1 MHIHHAR
8 VNSFKHSFWPNSG
21 PPRNVLGLFFYLKF
35 YHDEGLI
42 FDLIEILADQLKRN
56 RLGTVPFYYIAPMSK
71 DSLAHA
77 QIYPEFLSVEKQN
90 KAAAPEFPF
99 THDEAIENGRLKIFE
114 HATEGLSEH
123 FKGPAVIFTGHPS
136 LELGQVKL
144 SQ

>member
-1 MHIHHAR
+1 MPLCTAD
-8 VNSFKHSFWPNSG
+8 FWGSHLLPINYW
-21 PPRNVLGLFFYLKF
+21 RF
-35 YHDEGLI
+35 YHHKGLI

-56 RLGTVPFYYIAPMSK
+56 RLGTVPFYYVAPMSK

-99 THDEAIENGRLKIFE
+99 THDDAIENGRLKIFE
-114 HATEGLSEH
+114 HATEGT
-123 FKGPAVIFTGHPS
+123 FQRTGSNIYWSPIARTRTGKRIH
-136 LELGQVKL
+136 

>member
-1 MHIHHAR
+1 M
-8 VNSFKHSFWPNSG
+8 
-21 PPRNVLGLFFYLKF
+21 
-35 YHDEGLI
+35 
-42 FDLIEILADQLKRN
+42 
-56 RLGTVPFYYIAPMSK
+56 PFYYVAPMSK

-136 LELGQVKL
+136 LELGQVNPPHCNYIHFTSNILGKRMVTKMARIKAK
-144 SQ
+144 

>member
-1 MHIHHAR
+1 MTAYFVSLATLTH
-8 VNSFKHSFWPNSG
+8 
-21 PPRNVLGLFFYLKF
+21 LFSPICHQK
-35 YHDEGLI
+35 GLI

-56 RLGTVPFYYIAPMSK
+56 RLGTVPFYYVAPMSK

-136 LELGQVKL
+136 LELGQVSK
-144 SQ
+144 SQKSLFL

>member
-1 MHIHHAR
+1 M
-8 VNSFKHSFWPNSG
+8 
-21 PPRNVLGLFFYLKF
+21 
-35 YHDEGLI
+35 
-42 FDLIEILADQLKRN
+42 
-56 RLGTVPFYYIAPMSK
+56 GTVPFYYVAPMSK

-136 LELGQVKL
+136 LELGQVSKSSKSIFL
-144 SQ
+144 

>member
-1 MHIHHAR
+1 
-8 VNSFKHSFWPNSG
+8 
-21 PPRNVLGLFFYLKF
+21 
-35 YHDEGLI
+35 
-42 FDLIEILADQLKRN
+42 
-56 RLGTVPFYYIAPMSK
+56 MSK

-136 LELGQVKL
+136 LELGQVHPQSVCYFHNGYFRQKNGRKNGTNQKEIRL
-144 SQ
+144 F